1 MVKTPIVCY
10 IPIGDRHRRGV
21 LPYAPLKITPSV
33 QEHLATSMKNV
44 TILCMGDSH
53 TAGFPDYD
61 PQMGGDPASS
71 YQFWLRE
78 GLLGLLP
85 EHEFR
90 LINEGMCGDTSR
102 GIVTRLLRN
111 LHDVRCDAVI
121 LAGGT
126 NDLGMSSDAHIIR
139 NLTAGYDACRERGIP
154 LIATTIPPINLE
166 GYGAHLAAINLAIE
180 KYASTA
186 SGVLLADWFSALK
199 DDEGF
204 LAAGYDSGDG
214 VHLSVEGY
222 KRVGTLMVP
231 LVRRAL
237 SL

>member
-1 MVKTPIVCY
+1 
-10 IPIGDRHRRGV
+10 
-21 LPYAPLKITPSV
+21 
-33 QEHLATSMKNV
+33 MKSS
-44 TILCMGDSH
+44 TILCIGDSH

-71 YQFWLRE
+71 YQFWLSE
-78 GLLGLLP
+78 GLLGQLP
-85 EHEFR
+85 EHQFS

-102 GIVTRLLRN
+102 GIVTRLLRH
-111 LHDVRCDAVI
+111 LKDVRCDAVI

-126 NDLGMSSDAHIIR
+126 NDLGMTSDAHIIR
-139 NLTAGYDACRERGIP
+139 NLTEGYDACRDRGIP

-166 GYGAHLAAINLAIE
+166 GYGAHLATINLAIK
-180 KYASTA
+180 KYVSTT
-186 SGVLLADWFSALK
+186 SGVSLADWFGVLK

-204 LAAGYDSGDG
+204 LAAGYDAGDG
-214 VHLSVEGY
+214 VHLSVAGY
-222 KRVGTLMVP
+222 KAVGTLMVP